1 MFGYVVIDKP
11 ELRCREFDEYRG
23 FYCGLCK
30 TLGKKHGFLSRLSV
44 SYDLTFLSILLSG
57 LYEPELDGQCER
69 CVVHPCSKHCVIKHD
84 YQEYCADMTV
94 FLTWLKCEDDWKDD
108 KKLGKKIYGS
118 MLAKKAKKIADI
130 YPEKCKKIT
139 ERMKELS
146 ECENREE
153 KDIDKVS
160 GLFGSILEEIFVVK
174 KDNWEG
180 LLRKIGFYL
189 GKYIY
194 VLDAYEDLEQDIKS
208 GHYNPLKFLE
218 AEDNFDLQIKNIL
231 TMLIAECC
239 KHYHQ
244 LPIVEHEP
252 ILDNIL
258 YAGVWTGYERVLERK
273 EKK

>member
-11 ELRCREFDEYRG
+11 ELKCREFDEYRG

-30 TLGKKHGFLSRLSV
+30 TLGQKHGFFSRLSV

-57 LYEPELDGQCER
+57 LYEPELSGECER
-69 CVVHPCSKHCVIKHD
+69 CIVHPCSKHCVIRHE

-108 KKLGKKIYGS
+108 KKAGKKLYGS
-118 MLAKKAKKIADI
+118 ILAKKAKSVILKYPKKCEKII
-130 YPEKCKKIT
+130 QL
-139 ERMKELS
+139 MKELS
-146 ECENREE
+146 ECESREE

-160 GLFGSILEEIFVVK
+160 GLFGSILEEVFVVK
-174 KDNWEG
+174 NDNWEG

-194 VLDAYEDLEQDIKS
+194 VLDAYEDLESDMKTGQ
-208 GHYNPLKFLE
+208 YNPLKNLE
-218 AEDNFDLQIKNIL
+218 TEGDFDLQIKNIL

-239 KHYHQ
+239 KNYHQ

-258 YAGVWTGYERVLERK
+258 YAGVWSGYERVLERK
-273 EKK
+273 DKK